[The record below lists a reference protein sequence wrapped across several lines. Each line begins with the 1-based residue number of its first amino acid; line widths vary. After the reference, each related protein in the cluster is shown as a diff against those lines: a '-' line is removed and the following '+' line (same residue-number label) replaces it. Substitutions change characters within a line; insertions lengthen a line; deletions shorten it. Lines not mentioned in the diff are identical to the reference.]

1 MIARP
6 TAWRGTPRQ
15 AVGILEVNGIMPIDM
30 KPDGKNTYLLEIWG
44 QLKKAELKK
53 CEERLAGEI
62 SRVGPVKLLFNL
74 SDFQGWETRSDWNDL
89 QFFIQHGDSIQQIA
103 IVGNDKWK
111 SQALMFAGAGL
122 RKAPVEFFPEGA
134 VAEARTW
141 LSS

>member
-1 MIARP
+1 
-6 TAWRGTPRQ
+6 
-15 AVGILEVNGIMPIDM
+15 M
-30 KPDGKNTYLLEIWG
+30 KPDGKNIYLLEIWG
-44 QLKKAELKK
+44 QLKKSELKK

-111 SQALMFAGAGL
+111 
-122 RKAPVEFFPEGA
+122 
-134 VAEARTW
+134 ARP
-141 LSS
+141 